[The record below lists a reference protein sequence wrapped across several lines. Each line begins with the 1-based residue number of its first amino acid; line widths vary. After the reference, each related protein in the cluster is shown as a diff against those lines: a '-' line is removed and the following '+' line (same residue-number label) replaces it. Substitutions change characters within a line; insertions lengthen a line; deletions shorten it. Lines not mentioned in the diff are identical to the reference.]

1 VNIQEAKEELKRTVL
16 AYTAKTAAGTYR
28 IPPMRQRPVLLM
40 GPPGI
45 GKTAIMAQI
54 AAEMGSGLVSYTM
67 THHTRQSALGLPVI
81 ERREFLGETQA
92 VTEYT
97 MSEII
102 AAVYRQIEAGGFRE
116 GILFMDEINCVSET
130 LMPAMLGF
138 LQYKVFGGHKLPEGW
153 IIVAAGNPAQ
163 YNHNAREFDTVTLD
177 RLKVIDIEADFG
189 VWNAYARRR
198 GLHPLI
204 LSYLTLKPDHFYAV
218 LAGPAGRHFVTPRGW
233 EDLSEMIL
241 GFEALRLPTEGSLF
255 RQYLQHDEIAG
266 DFAIFFE
273 LNQRLKLKYRI
284 DEIPAAAFVIPELK
298 NARFDERL
306 CVIQFLLH
314 RLNVLT
320 GEWSGHD
327 GALRSLDYFLGGLGT
342 DRAGFV
348 EAAGERLRAR
358 ERAVGTRKS
367 LGLLDS
373 GEEAAE
379 ILLARRI
386 RDCLARLRAESPR
399 DMASRFRELAG
410 LTGPEKDGPEAVLE
424 GALRNCFAFVK
435 GTFGRSQELV
445 IFLTELQAIPEARRF
460 LEKRLPEIRE
470 EARSLLDFAGR
481 EEDLRSR
488 LAPESQEMGG

>member
-1 VNIQEAKEELKRTVL
+1 MNIQEAKEEVKRTVL
-16 AYTAKTAAGTYR
+16 AYTAKTGAGTYR

-45 GKTAIMAQI
+45 GKTAVMAQI
-54 AAEMGSGLVSYTM
+54 AGEMGIGLVSYTM

-81 ERREFLGETQA
+81 ERRDFLGETHP

-102 AAVYRQIEAGGFRE
+102 AAVYRQIDQGEFRE
-116 GILFMDEINCVSET
+116 GLLFMDEINCVSET

-138 LQYKVFGGHKLPEGW
+138 LQYKIFGGHKLPDGW
-153 IIVAAGNPAQ
+153 IIAAAGNPAK

-189 VWNAYARRR
+189 VWKAYARRR

-204 LSYLTLKPDHFYAV
+204 LSYLTLKPENFYAV
-218 LAGPAGRHFVTPRGW
+218 LAGPGGRHFVTPRGW

-241 GFEALRLPTEGSLF
+241 SFEALELPAEGSLF

-266 DFAIFFE
+266 DFAVFFD
-273 LNQRLKLKYRI
+273 LNQSLKRKYRI
-284 DEIPAAAFVIPELK
+284 DEIPAEGFPIPELK

-306 CVIQFLLH
+306 CVLQFLLH
-314 RLNVLT
+314 RLNVLA

-327 GALRSLDYFLGGLGT
+327 GALRSLDYFLGGLGPG
-342 DRAGFV
+342 AFA

-358 ERAVGTRKS
+358 EQAMGIKKS
-367 LGLLDS
+367 LGLLDPQ
-373 GEEAAE
+373 EEAAE

-386 RDCLARLRAESPR
+386 RACLARLRAENP
-399 DMASRFRELAG
+399 AAPEARFRELAG
-410 LTGPEKDGPEAVLE
+410 LTGPEKDGPAAALE
-424 GALRNCFAFVK
+424 GAVRNCFAFVK
-435 GTFGRSQELV
+435 GSFGKGQELV
-445 IFLTELQAIPEARRF
+445 IFLTELRAIPDAGRF
-460 LEKRLPEIRE
+460 LEKRLPELRE
-470 EARSLLDFAGR
+470 EALLDLAGR
-481 EEDLRSR
+481 EAELRSR
-488 LAPESQEMGG
+488 L